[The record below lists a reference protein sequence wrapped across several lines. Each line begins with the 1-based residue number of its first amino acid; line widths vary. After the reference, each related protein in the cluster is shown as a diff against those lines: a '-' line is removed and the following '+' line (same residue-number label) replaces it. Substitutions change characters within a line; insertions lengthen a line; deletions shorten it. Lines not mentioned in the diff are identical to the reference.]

1 MDDAVKLRELV
12 RAALNLAQGY
22 WFNDAML
29 VRAVNNML
37 PKEAK
42 ESEVLQAAEWNLG
55 KEYIDTR
62 KNEDTDER
70 EWKITKAGIA
80 KESI

>member
-1 MDDAVKLRELV
+1 MDETVKLRELV

-29 VRAVNNML
+29 VRSVNNML
-37 PKEAK
+37 PKDATV
-42 ESEVLQAAEWNLG
+42 SDALHAAEWNLG
-55 KEYIDTR
+55 KGYIETR

>member
-62 KNEDTDER
+62 KNDDTDQR